1 METPPLVVPLVISKG
16 PEYVTT
22 LMGTDILS
30 QPMNGI
36 TKNTH
41 AIQHVTGIPPCVYI
55 STLRVWK
62 SIVAT
67 GL

>member
-41 AIQHVTGIPPCVYI
+41 AIQHATAETTE
-55 STLRVWK
+55 SNATLQTV
-62 SIVAT
+62 SAF
-67 GL
+67 